1 MLIFAHAGS
10 LPRLFHFPRP
20 AAIAGLPWRLFVD
33 TGRSAPD
40 DIHAGG
46 DGPMVDVT
54 KPLELAERSLICL
67 VAEPDPALPRR
78 LTVGSPVPP
87 EIAP

>member
-1 MLIFAHAGS
+1 
-10 LPRLFHFPRP
+10 
-20 AAIAGLPWRLFVD
+20 
-33 TGRSAPD
+33 
-40 DIHAGG
+40 
-46 DGPMVDVT
+46 MVDVT

-78 LTVGSPVPP
+78 LTVGSLAPP